1 MSGADTLGRIR
12 CYHPL
17 MLRLPVAILAMLA
30 LLAPAAQAQTGL
42 ERALARHMA
51 SAGPSSGAYVMD
63 SESDEA
69 LFSWRSTGKRI
80 LASNTK
86 LFTSA
91 AALGRHGAE
100 SSLATTLL
108 GRGTLR
114 EDGVWEGNLYLRGGG
129 DPTFGTRSFN
139 RGYGS
144 DASVETLAEQLA
156 EAGFVRVTGHVY
168 GDESLFDTVRGG
180 PDSGYGVS
188 SWVGPISA
196 LNFNH
201 GYGPG
206 GFLNSPPT
214 YAAESLDRALEG
226 EGINVRGKPGLRVA
240 PDDAVVLAEVRSP
253 SIGRMIRSQ
262 NKPSDNFFAEML
274 MKGLAVSGRRGAPTR
289 RASDPLPQPPAPAAP
304 PAALRVADPLPGP
317 ATLGAGTRVAMR
329 FARSF
334 GSAPRLVDGSGLARG
349 NRASPRSVARLLD
362 GMRDR
367 EDYAAFRD
375 SLPIAGVDGT
385 LDNRM
390 RSGAARNR
398 CRAKTGTISGV
409 SALSGYCATRGGRT
423 VVFSFLMNGVN
434 VHGARALQ
442 DRMANAIARWRG

>member
-1 MSGADTLGRIR
+1 M
-12 CYHPL
+12 P
-17 MLRLPVAILAMLA
+17 RLLIVVLATLA
-30 LLAPAAQAQTGL
+30 LLAPPAQAQTSL
-42 ERALARHMA
+42 ERSLERFMA
-51 SAGPSSGAYVMD
+51 SAGSSSGAYVMD
-63 SESDEA
+63 SKTDEV
-69 LFSWRSTGKRI
+69 LFSWRPTGKRI

-91 AALGRHGAE
+91 AALGRYGAE
-100 SSLATTLL
+100 STLATTVL
-108 GRGTLR
+108 GSGSLR
-114 EDGVWEGNLYLRGGG
+114 DDGVWQGNLYLRGGG
-129 DPTFGTRSFN
+129 DPTFGARSFN

-156 EAGFVRVTGHVY
+156 EAGFRRVTGHVY
-168 GDESLFDTVRGG
+168 GDESLFDKRRGG

-214 YAAESLDRALEG
+214 YAAQRLDKALEA
-226 EGINVRGKPGLRVA
+226 EGINVRGKPGVKVA
-240 PDDAVVLAEVRSP
+240 PDDAALLTEVRSP
-253 SIGRMIRSQ
+253 SVGRMIRSQ

-274 MKGLAVSGRRGAPTR
+274 MKGLAVSGRRGAPVR
-289 RASDPLPQPPAPAAP
+289 RASDPLPDPPEPSDPPAELPAAP
-304 PAALRVADPLPGP
+304 RLPGP
-317 ATLGAGTRVAMR
+317 ATLPAGTRVAMR
-329 FARSF
+329 FARAF

-349 NRASPRSVARLLD
+349 NKASPRSVARLLD
-362 GMRDR
+362 RMHDR
-367 EDYAAFRD
+367 PDYRTFRD
-375 SLPIAGVDGT
+375 SLPIAGIDGT

-390 RSGAARNR
+390 RRGAARRR

-409 SALSGYCATRGGRT
+409 SALSGYCKTRGGRT

-434 VHGARALQ
+434 VYGARGLQ
-442 DRMANAIARWRG
+442 DRMTNAVARWRG

>member
-1 MSGADTLGRIR
+1 M
-12 CYHPL
+12 P
-17 MLRLPVAILAMLA
+17 RLLIAVLA
-30 LLAPAAQAQTGL
+30 LLAVFAPSAQAQSGL
-42 ERALARHMA
+42 ERALARHMS

-63 SESDEA
+63 SETDEV
-69 LFSWRSTGKRI
+69 LFSSRPTAKRI

-114 EDGVWEGNLYLRGGG
+114 EDGVWSGNLYLRGGG

-144 DASVETLAEQLA
+144 NASVETLAEQLA
-156 EAGFVRVTGHVY
+156 GAGFERITGHVY
-168 GDESLFDTVRGG
+168 GDESLFDNRRGG

-188 SWVGPISA
+188 PWVGPISA
-196 LNFNH
+196 LDINH

-206 GFLNSPPT
+206 GFLNSPVS
-214 YAAESLDRALEG
+214 YAAERLDKALEA
-226 EGINVRGKPGLRVA
+226 EGINVRGKPGVKVA
-240 PDDAVVLAEVRSP
+240 PDDAVVLAEARSP

-262 NKPSDNFFAEML
+262 NKPSDNFVAERL
-274 MKGLAVSGRRGAPTR
+274 MKGLAVTGRRGAPTR
-289 RASDPLPQPPAPAAP
+289 RASDPLPQPPTPSETPAELPTAP
-304 PAALRVADPLPGP
+304 PAPGP
-317 ATLGAGTRVAMR
+317 ATLPAATRVAMR
-329 FARSF
+329 FAHNF
-334 GSAPRLVDGSGLARG
+334 GAAPRLVDGSGLARG
-349 NRASPRSVARLLD
+349 NQASPRSVARLLD

-367 EDYAAFRD
+367 DDFRVFRD
-375 SLPIAGVDGT
+375 SLPIAGIDGT
-385 LDNRM
+385 LDDRM
-390 RSGAARNR
+390 RRGAARNR

-434 VHGARALQ
+434 VYGARALQ
-442 DRMANAIARWRG
+442 DRMANAIARWGG

>member
-1 MSGADTLGRIR
+1 M
-12 CYHPL
+12 P
-17 MLRLPVAILAMLA
+17 RLLIAALAGLA
-30 LLAPAAQAQTGL
+30 LLAPSAQAQTSL
-42 ERALARHMA
+42 ERSLASKMS

-63 SESDEA
+63 SETDEV
-69 LFSWRSTGKRI
+69 LFSWRPTGKRI

-108 GRGTLR
+108 GRGYLR
-114 EDGVWEGNLYLRGGG
+114 EDGVWQGNLYLRGGG

-144 DASVETLAEQLA
+144 TASVETLAEQLA
-156 EAGFVRVTGHVY
+156 AAGFVRVTGHVY
-168 GDESLFDTVRGG
+168 GDESLFDRRRGG

-214 YAAESLDRALEG
+214 YAAERLDKALQA
-226 EGINVRGKPGLRVA
+226 EGINVRGKPGLKVA
-240 PDDAVVLAEVRSP
+240 PDDAVVLTEVRSP
-253 SIGRMIRSQ
+253 SVGRMIRSQ

-274 MKGLAVSGRRGAPTR
+274 MKGLAVSGRRGGPVR
-289 RASDPLPQPPAPAAP
+289 QASDPLPQPPAPSDP
-304 PAALRVADPLPGP
+304 PAELARAAPLPGP
-317 ATLGAGTRVAMR
+317 ATLPAGTRVAMR
-329 FARSF
+329 FARGF

-349 NRASPRSVARLLD
+349 NKASPRSVARLLD
-362 GMRDR
+362 RMRDR
-367 EDYAAFRD
+367 PDFRTFRD

-390 RSGAARNR
+390 RRGAARKR

-423 VVFSFLMNGVN
+423 VVFSFLMNRVN
-434 VHGARALQ
+434 VYGARNLQ